1 MIGFFVYPM
10 KTQMMSYDGMPQTH
24 GTIAKAVLMILD
36 IISL

>member
-10 KTQMMSYDGMPQTH
+10 KMKMMSYDGMPQTH
-24 GTIAKAVLMILD
+24 GTITGTGLMVLD